1 MPEAISF
8 EIRDQAEEL
17 FIIEGLALEQ
27 VAKET
32 GISIQTLKKW
42 SAKENWP
49 EKRAQYRRD
58 KKGLQGSL
66 MDLRTKMLTQAIGS
80 LDPQDVY
87 ALVALEKILAPGTK
101 TGKGPGE
108 IPDEPM
114 TKDELLQLIKE
125 KIYGL
130 SPGT

>member
-1 MPEAISF
+1 MAEAIPF
-8 EIRDQAEEL
+8 EIREQAEEL

-32 GISIQTLKKW
+32 GISIQALKKW

-66 MDLRTKMLTQAIGS
+66 MDLRTKMLSQAIGS

-87 ALVALEKILAPGTK
+87 ALVALEKILGPQAKG
-101 TGKGPGE
+101 GKVPGE

-114 TKDELLQLIKE
+114 TKEELLTFIKE
-125 KIYGL
+125 NVYGL
-130 SPGT
+130 R

>member
-1 MPEAISF
+1 MAEAIPF
-8 EIRDQAEEL
+8 EIREQAEEL

-32 GISIQTLKKW
+32 GISIQALKKW

-66 MDLRTKMLTQAIGS
+66 MDLRTKMLSQAIGS

-87 ALVALEKILAPGTK
+87 ALVALEKILLPHAK
-101 TGKGPGE
+101 TGRGAAE
-108 IPDEPM
+108 IPDQPM
-114 TKDELLQLIKE
+114 TKEELLKFIRE
-125 KIYGL
+125 EVYGL
-130 SPGT
+130 